1 MASWEAQEELREL
14 LHHLP
19 EDDPPADLTH
29 LLELD
34 EMEPKVLCGEN
45 PGDEKLKKQVI
56 KTPPMHPS
64 TVTWHFG
71 YKQKEDQQDNIK
83 MRDWVPDPSK
93 MSKSTCK
100 RLILLGLYQ
109 ACKAQEI
116 IKMDYDVHWE
126 KSVVNEQYF
135 EVEYNCKMCRTV
147 LHEPMPIMYDPETEL
162 WVKPGRLRGPL
173 GSAVYTLKKH
183 YERCLLTLPSLKG
196 TRLPKRRC
204 NPSRRYETFRE
215 HPPTRKRRSKEG
227 IPTDQQPSTS
237 NGDPMALLSGPCG
250 PHSIQPPGCLLQ
262 ELPKPEVGSPEMAV
276 AMSGG
281 PFWEEV
287 YGDSIFATPLGS
299 SEDQLLSQFD

>member
-1 MASWEAQEELREL
+1 MASWEDQEELREL

-19 EDDPPADLTH
+19 EDDPPADLSH
-29 LLELD
+29 LLNLD
-34 EMEPKVLCGEN
+34 EMEPKVLGGQN
-45 PGDEKLKKQVI
+45 PGDEKLQQQVI
-56 KTPPMHPS
+56 KPPTIHPS

-71 YKQKEDQQDNIK
+71 YKDKEDQHPEIK

-93 MSKSTCK
+93 MSKSTCM

-116 IKMDYDVHWE
+116 IKMDFDVHWE
-126 KSVVNEQYF
+126 QSRVNKQYF
-135 EVEYNCKMCRTV
+135 EVEYSCRMCRVV

-183 YERCLLTLPSLKG
+183 YERCLSALPSFEG
-196 TRLPKRRC
+196 TRLPKRRA
-204 NPSRRYETFRE
+204 NPSRRYEAFRE
-215 HPPTRKRRSKEG
+215 HSSTRKRRSKKG
-227 IPTDQQPSTS
+227 ISTDQQPSTS
-237 NGDPMALLSGPCG
+237 SGDPMALISGPCG
-250 PHSIQPPGCLLQ
+250 PHSIQHPGCILP
-262 ELPKPEVGSPEMAV
+262 ELPQPEVGTSEMAV

-287 YGDSIFATPLGS
+287 YGDSIFGAPFGTS
-299 SEDQLLSQFD
+299 DDQLLSQFD

>member
-250 PHSIQPPGCLLQ
+250 PHSIQPPSCLLQ

>member
-83 MRDWVPDPSK
+83 MRDWVPNPSK

-116 IKMDYDVHWE
+116 IKMNYDVHWE